1 MTSSSQ
7 PYAGPRWS
15 LDDIPYERL
24 DRDHVK
30 DDARIFGLVAAASFV
45 EITSETYT
53 RNLVEFCAG
62 DDEVVAWLNDGWQHE
77 EVQHGAALKR
87 YVETAWPDF
96 DWESAYRAFV
106 AEYDQYCKVELLA
119 PSQALEMAA
128 RCVVETGT
136 ASFYRM
142 VSDASSEP
150 VLSRLTALI
159 SRDEVDHY
167 KHFYRYFLR
176 FTERDRPS
184 RAAILRTLLQ
194 RTVMVDAEDAAIA
207 FKHARLGGAPE
218 ASYDPQDYDQF
229 RRSVRGWGKPHYRF
243 EMAAKM
249 ILKPLRLGSFLGGR
263 VAVPLATAAARRYL
277 FA

>member
-1 MTSSSQ
+1 MSPDRYS
-7 PYAGPRWS
+7 GPRWS

-24 DRDHVK
+24 DRDLVR
-30 DDARIFGLVAAASFV
+30 DDERLFCLTAASSFV

-62 DDEVVAWLNDGWQHE
+62 DDEVVDWLEQGWQHE
-77 EVQHGAALKR
+77 EVQHGAALRR

-96 DWESAYRAFV
+96 DWPSAYSSFV

-119 PSQALEMAA
+119 PTRALEMAA

-142 VSDASSEP
+142 LSDATGEP
-150 VLSRLTALI
+150 VLRRLTAFI

-167 KHFYRYFLR
+167 KHFYRFFLR
-176 FTERDRPS
+176 YAEDERPS
-184 RAAILRTLLQ
+184 RAAIFRTLMQ
-194 RTVMVDAEDAAIA
+194 RTGNVDAEDAAIA
-207 FKHARLGGAPE
+207 FKHAWLGRAPG
-218 ASYDPQDYDQF
+218 ASYEPEDYAEF
-229 RRSVRGWGKPHYRF
+229 RRSVRGWGKNHYRF
-243 EMAAKM
+243 EMATKM
-249 ILKPLRLGSFLGGR
+249 VLKPLRLGGFGAR
-263 VAVPLATAAARRYL
+263 IAVPLATAAARRFF